1 MFLAYEKNIKIN
13 SSKIKKKINKILHMN
28 EIEQNYL
35 YITQI
40 NKVDICVEI
49 YSKLH

>member
-1 MFLAYEKNIKIN
+1 VFLAYEKNIKIN
-13 SSKIKKKINKILHMN
+13 SSKIKKINKILHMN